1 MLSEKSK
8 RRIDKDESNDIQ
20 IRCGR
25 IRSSEETAVMGV
37 ERRDSIIY
45 TLEVNNQKWE
55 DKWKKESR
63 LRLHNFKC

>member
-37 ERRDSIIY
+37 ERRDSIIC